1 MKQLQYKSL
10 NCSLLGLSPSHYKLS
25 LEIVTNLKFKLS
37 KINKIRLKYSRCF
50 QMPSK
55 LSKKSVC

>member
-10 NCSLLGLSPSHYKLS
+10 NCSLLGLSPSQYKLS
-25 LEIVTNLKFKLS
+25 VEIVTNLKFKLS
-37 KINKIRLKYSRCF
+37 KINKIRLKYSRRF

-55 LSKKSVC
+55 LS